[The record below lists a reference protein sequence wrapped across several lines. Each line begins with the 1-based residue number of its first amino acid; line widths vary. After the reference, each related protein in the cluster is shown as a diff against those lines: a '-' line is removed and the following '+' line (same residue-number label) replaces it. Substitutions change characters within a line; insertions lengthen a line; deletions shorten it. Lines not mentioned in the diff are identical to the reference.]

1 MCISI
6 YTVSIHVRLT
16 HQQAQYD
23 EQQIIHDK
31 ECILNVTFGGA
42 GCIVSLSAYL
52 LICPICVL
60 YMVTWQGRPMVRM
73 LQVSIESRESKGSL
87 NQCQPLHGYTWSESN
102 PIGSRPERCRGQAQ
116 RDAMVHQAANQFLF
130 GGIGLIPCIECKVDT
145 TFHLLHEVFWN
156 IDTDTCCAVIDN
168 DSMPHVHIMFLRLLL
183 LHRFAFEFEPWTRFR
198 DRLRHALWHLTD
210 RMEGR
215 DK

>member
-1 MCISI
+1 MCVVVCIYIYICLYMCISI

-52 LICPICVL
+52 LICPICAL

-87 NQCQPLHGYTWSESN
+87 NQCQPLHGYT
-102 PIGSRPERCRGQAQ
+102 
-116 RDAMVHQAANQFLF
+116 
-130 GGIGLIPCIECKVDT
+130 
-145 TFHLLHEVFWN
+145 
-156 IDTDTCCAVIDN
+156 
-168 DSMPHVHIMFLRLLL
+168 
-183 LHRFAFEFEPWTRFR
+183 
-198 DRLRHALWHLTD
+198 
-210 RMEGR
+210 
-215 DK
+215 

>member
-1 MCISI
+1 
-6 YTVSIHVRLT
+6 
-16 HQQAQYD
+16 
-23 EQQIIHDK
+23 
-31 ECILNVTFGGA
+31 
-42 GCIVSLSAYL
+42 
-52 LICPICVL
+52 
-60 YMVTWQGRPMVRM
+60 
-73 LQVSIESRESKGSL
+73 
-87 NQCQPLHGYTWSESN
+87 
-102 PIGSRPERCRGQAQ
+102 
-116 RDAMVHQAANQFLF
+116 MVHQAANQFPCRE
-130 GGIGLIPCIECKVDT
+130 GIGLIPFIECKVDT

-168 DSMPHVHIMFLRLLL
+168 DSIKSAHVHIMFLRLLL